1 MYIVLYT
8 MQRLNASVS
17 SEIERNGFR
26 VSPRLDT
33 LSRLSRFIQLYSANK
48 GRVLNDKEA
57 DACASLVLMKYTSP
71 KRTTDNV
78 TEIVNSIQFSD
89 YKTHPMRLR
98 SMM

>member
-1 MYIVLYT
+1 

-33 LSRLSRFIQLYSANK
+33 LSRLSRFIQLYSANN
-48 GRVLNDKEA
+48 GRVLTDKEA
-57 DACASLVLMKYTSP
+57 NACASLVLMKYTSP

-78 TEIVNSIQFSD
+78 TEILNSLQSSD

-98 SMM
+98 SMV

>member
-1 MYIVLYT
+1 

-33 LSRLSRFIQLYSANK
+33 LSRLSRFIQLYSASN
-48 GRVLNDKEA
+48 GRVLTDKEA
-57 DACASLVLMKYTSP
+57 DACASLVLLKYTSP

-78 TEIVNSIQFSD
+78 TELVNSIQTTD
-89 YKTHPMRLR
+89 YRPHSMRLR
-98 SMM
+98 SMV